1 MKIAAAARAATPPA
15 ERSLPLRKAVLA
27 EALPAEVDT
36 GRRAAGISLT
46 RTPPGNDILPA
57 ASGYGATTQACRCRR
72 PRAAG
77 IRRRDD
83 HGARRPPERSC
94 IVARCHRQREGN
106 PRRAQRPAGCHA
118 VRREA

>member
-1 MKIAAAARAATPPA
+1 MKIGTVARTATLRP
-15 ERSLPLRKAVLA
+15 ERTLPLRKAVLA
-27 EALPAEVDT
+27 EALPAEVDAC
-36 GRRAAGISLT
+36 RRGAGISLT
-46 RTPPGNDILPA
+46 RTPPGNDILPT
-57 ASGYGATTQACRCRR
+57 SGYGATAQACRSRR

-94 IVARCHRQREGN
+94 IVARCHRQREDN
-106 PRRAQRPAGCHA
+106 PRRAQRPAGCNA